1 MKAVLVMF
9 KRDERR
15 EFPLEEEATC
25 IGRSPEADFRIPTPD
40 VSRRHCELVIEGN
53 KLIVHDVGSSNGT
66 YVNGKSIEE
75 ATLKPGDRLTVGP
88 VTFTVQIDGKPEE
101 IRPSDS
107 WVSGAGL
114 QAGKAAEKKDEPP
127 TQLVSDANE
136 DTGDLIDLDALDLDD
151 EDPFS
156 AVEAMLDDD
165 EDDEDEKV

>member
-15 EFPLEEEATC
+15 EFPITEETTT
-25 IGRSPEADFRIPTPD
+25 IGRSPESDLRIPTPD
-40 VSRRHCELVIEGN
+40 VSRRHCELVIEGD

-66 YVNGKSIEE
+66 YVNGRSIEE
-75 ATLKPGDRLTVGP
+75 TVLKPGDRLTIGP
-88 VTFTVQIDGKPEE
+88 VTFTVQIDGEPAE

-114 QAGKAAEKKDEPP
+114 HAEIAAGEKDEPP
-127 TQLVSDANE
+127 TQIVSDDENE
-136 DTGDLIDLDALDLDD
+136 DTGDLIDLDALDLEE
-151 EDPFS
+151 EDPFN

-165 EDDEDEKV
+165 EDEDEKN